1 LIKKF
6 GTPNGAGPGSANENV
21 GFAAVGTPFLDTG
34 ANGLAADVVVVVVV
48 GVVAFVPVPF
58 VSFPPGPVAPDGL
71 RTGFLPFPGDV
82 DGGGCDDVAV
92 VGLVEVVDV
101 VTLGTG
107 ELLADGAHAADT
119 LRTGGV
125 PGGTNDEA
133 GVPGA
138 ALTVN
143 TNV

>member
-21 GFAAVGTPFLDTG
+21 GFAAVGTPFFDTG
-34 ANGLAADVVVVVVV
+34 ANGFVVVVVVVVV

-58 VSFPPGPVAPDGL
+58 VSLPAGPVAPDGL
-71 RTGFLPFPGDV
+71 RVGFLPFPDPV
-82 DGGGCDDVAV
+82 DDGGCDDVAV

-107 ELLADGAHAADT
+107 EVLVDGAHAAET
-119 LRTGGV
+119 LCTGGV
-125 PGGTNDEA
+125 PGGINDEA

-138 ALTVN
+138 AFTVN